1 MQWHLC
7 GKQKLERADKWY
19 EHSPEGVV
27 ERDEKKI
34 HWNVNICDHL
44 IEKRRPD
51 MIVVD
56 KVERKRIIIDIAVP
70 VDSRVC
76 DKEKEKV
83 EKHQDLR
90 REIKRIWNMRS
101 VIVVPVIVIALR
113 RITKNLHAWLEKLLL
128 QKTKLLGTARILRK
142 VLKGN
147 DSRDPWL

>member
-1 MQWHLC
+1 M
-7 GKQKLERADKWY
+7 
-19 EHSPEGVV
+19 
-27 ERDEKKI
+27 
-34 HWNVNICDHL
+34 
-44 IEKRRPD
+44 
-51 MIVVD
+51 
-56 KVERKRIIIDIAVP
+56 P
-70 VDSRVC
+70 VDSRVS

-83 EKHQDLR
+83 EKYQNLR